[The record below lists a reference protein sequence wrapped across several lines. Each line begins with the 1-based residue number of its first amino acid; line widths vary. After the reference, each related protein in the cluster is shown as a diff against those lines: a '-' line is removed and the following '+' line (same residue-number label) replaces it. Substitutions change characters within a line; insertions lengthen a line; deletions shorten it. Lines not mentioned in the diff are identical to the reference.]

1 MNKNTVIGRISGFGR
16 GFLGSMVLGA
26 ALCGAF
32 ADSAWAGNN
41 NKELTQ
47 ADIPAL
53 KSAYYLMDLE
63 SDLHRYETSML
74 IITNVTNRD
83 DFLVNRDELWASRE
97 ELSYAIASLEN
108 NPYAPEAGNIKEITD
123 TLAELLIK
131 CEEYANLQNEL
142 IARKSK
148 IDDQV
153 ADLKSIF
160 NDINH
165 AQNLISHRH
174 LSEEQLETFNN
185 VKDAGSMLETMMK
198 SYFES
203 SFSSNDMQ
211 VFAQQM
217 QNSYN
222 AFSALVENALPAFPE
237 YESSYKKLKKYYE
250 GMFKERGAG
259 TMYFNYLQQKDG
271 QAQTETYFFKT
282 VHDIYKKINKIAARY
297 KANLRL

>member
-1 MNKNTVIGRISGFGR
+1 MTKNTLTSKYSGFGR
-16 GFLGSMVLGA
+16 SLLGSIVLGA
-26 ALCGAF
+26 ALSMSIAGQSW
-32 ADSAWAGNN
+32 ADD
-41 NKELTQ
+41 KELTQ

-53 KSAYYLMDLE
+53 KSAYYLADLE

-97 ELSYAIASLEN
+97 ELSYAINSLVN

-123 TLAELLIK
+123 TLSELLIR
-131 CEEYANLQNEL
+131 CEEYANMQNEL
-142 IARKSK
+142 IARKLK

-165 AQNLISHRH
+165 AQNLIVHRH
-174 LSEEQLETFNN
+174 LTPEQLETFNK
-185 VKDAGSMLETMMK
+185 VKDAASMLETMMK

-211 VFAQQM
+211 VFTQQM

-222 AFSALVENALPAFPE
+222 AFVTLVDNALPAFPE
-237 YESSYKKLKKYYE
+237 YDASSKKLKKYYDN
-250 GMFKERGAG
+250 MFKERGPG

-271 QAQTETYFFKT
+271 QTQVEVYFFKT
-282 VHDIYKKINKIAARY
+282 VHDIYKKINKISARY
-297 KANLRL
+297 KASLRL

>member
-1 MNKNTVIGRISGFGR
+1 MTKNTLTRKCAGYGRSL
-16 GFLGSMVLGA
+16 LGSIVLGA
-26 ALCGAF
+26 ALSMSVAGQSW
-32 ADSAWAGNN
+32 ADD
-41 NKELTQ
+41 KELTQ

-53 KSAYYLMDLE
+53 KSAYYLADLE

-74 IITNVTNRD
+74 IISNVTNRD

-97 ELSYAIASLEN
+97 ELSYAINSLVN

-123 TLAELLIK
+123 TLSELLIK
-131 CEEYANLQNEL
+131 CEEYANMQNEL
-142 IARKSK
+142 IARKLK

-165 AQNLISHRH
+165 AQNLIAHRH
-174 LSEEQLETFNN
+174 LTTEQLETFNK
-185 VKDAGSMLETMMK
+185 VKDAASMLETMMK

-211 VFAQQM
+211 VFTQQM

-222 AFSALVENALPAFPE
+222 AFVTLVDNALPAFPE
-237 YESSYKKLKKYYE
+237 YDASSKKLKKFYDN
-250 GMFKERGAG
+250 MFKERGPG

-271 QAQTETYFFKT
+271 QTQVE
-282 VHDIYKKINKIAARY
+282 V
-297 KANLRL
+297 

>member
-1 MNKNTVIGRISGFGR
+1 MTKNTLTSKYSGFGR
-16 GFLGSMVLGA
+16 SLLGSIVLGA
-26 ALCGAF
+26 ALSMSVAGH
-32 ADSAWAGNN
+32 SWAGEN
-41 NKELTQ
+41 ELTQ

-53 KSAYYLMDLE
+53 KSAYYLADLE

-74 IITNVTNRD
+74 IISNVTNRD

-97 ELSYAIASLEN
+97 ELSYAINSLVN

-123 TLAELLIK
+123 TLSELLIK
-131 CEEYANLQNEL
+131 CEEYANTQNEL
-142 IARKSK
+142 IARKLK

-160 NDINH
+160 SDINH
-165 AQNLISHRH
+165 AQNLIAHRH
-174 LSEEQLETFNN
+174 LTPEQLETFNK
-185 VKDAGSMLETMMK
+185 VKDAASMLETMMK

-211 VFAQQM
+211 VFTQQM

-222 AFSALVENALPAFPE
+222 AFVTLVDNALPAFPE
-237 YESSYKKLKKYYE
+237 YDASSKKLKKYYDN
-250 GMFKERGAG
+250 MFKERGPG

-271 QAQTETYFFKT
+271 QTQVEVYFFKT
-282 VHDIYKKINKIAARY
+282 VRDIYKKINKISARY
-297 KANLRL
+297 KSSLRL

>member
-1 MNKNTVIGRISGFGR
+1 MTKNTLTRKCAGYGRSL
-16 GFLGSMVLGA
+16 LGSIVLGA
-26 ALCGAF
+26 ALSMSIAGQSW
-32 ADSAWAGNN
+32 ADD
-41 NKELTQ
+41 KELTQ

-53 KSAYYLMDLE
+53 KSAYYLADLE

-74 IITNVTNRD
+74 IISNVTNRD

-97 ELSYAIASLEN
+97 ELSYAINSLVN

-123 TLAELLIK
+123 TLSELLIK
-131 CEEYANLQNEL
+131 CEEYANMQNEL
-142 IARKSK
+142 IARKLK

-160 NDINH
+160 SDINH
-165 AQNLISHRH
+165 AQNLIAHRH
-174 LSEEQLETFNN
+174 LTPEQLETFNK
-185 VKDAGSMLETMMK
+185 VKDAASMLETMMK

-211 VFAQQM
+211 VFTQQM

-222 AFSALVENALPAFPE
+222 AFVTLVDNALPAFPE
-237 YESSYKKLKKYYE
+237 YDASSKKLKKFYDN
-250 GMFKERGAG
+250 MFKERGPG

-271 QAQTETYFFKT
+271 QTQVEVYFFKT
-282 VHDIYKKINKIAARY
+282 VHDIYKKINKISARY
-297 KANLRL
+297 KASLRL

>member
-1 MNKNTVIGRISGFGR
+1 MTKNTLTSKYSGFGR
-16 GFLGSMVLGA
+16 SLLGSIVLGA
-26 ALCGAF
+26 ALSMSIAGQSW
-32 ADSAWAGNN
+32 ADD
-41 NKELTQ
+41 KELTQ

-53 KSAYYLMDLE
+53 KSAYYLADLE

-74 IITNVTNRD
+74 IISNVTNRD

-97 ELSYAIASLEN
+97 ELSYAINSLVN

-123 TLAELLIK
+123 TLSELLIK
-131 CEEYANLQNEL
+131 CEEYANMQNEL
-142 IARKSK
+142 IARKLK

-165 AQNLISHRH
+165 AQNLIAHRH
-174 LSEEQLETFNN
+174 LTPEQLETFNK
-185 VKDAGSMLETMMK
+185 VKDAASMLETMMK

-211 VFAQQM
+211 VFTQQM

-222 AFSALVENALPAFPE
+222 AFVTLVDNALPAFPE
-237 YESSYKKLKKYYE
+237 YDASSKKLKKYYDN
-250 GMFKERGAG
+250 MFKERGPG

-271 QAQTETYFFKT
+271 QTQVEAYFFKT
-282 VHDIYKKINKIAARY
+282 VRDIYKKINKISARY
-297 KANLRL
+297 KASLRL